1 VIERSDISMTSN
13 KNDANEGT
21 VPGSETTFWLHMLPA
36 GDDGELV
43 GTLRRLYLNEVDGRA
58 PRPRRC

>member
-1 VIERSDISMTSN
+1 MTSN

-43 GTLRRLYLNEVDGRA
+43 RTLRRLYLNEVDGRA